1 MLSAVR
7 LPTPP
12 PQDTYPSSFNPRK
25 RSPPSRSPSPVRRRS
40 PPRNGFG
47 GGSFLKD
54 PSSKNADE
62 RVRHLTERLRQRA
75 AEPVDSKPLTAE
87 DKQELAKKEYNKLL
101 SARSGGTYVPP
112 ARLRALQSQVT
123 DKASKEY
130 QRMAWEAL
138 KKSINGLVNKVN
150 VGNIKNIVPEL
161 FGENLIRGK
170 GLFCRSIQR
179 SQAQALPFSPVYAAM
194 VAIVNTKLPQ
204 VGELLVKR
212 LVVQFKKAFKRND
225 KPVLRASTTFL
236 AQLTN
241 VQVCHEM
248 IAAQI
253 LLLLLHHPTDDSV
266 EIAVS
271 LTQECGQH
279 LEEMNPAIANA
290 IFDQFRHI
298 LNDSDIENRTQF
310 MIEVLFQI
318 RKDKYKDNVSIPEDL
333 DLVEEEDQITHRIGL
348 DDELD
353 VEDGLNIFKYD
364 AEFEEHEEAY
374 RKLKSEILGEADG
387 EDDGDEYESGSGSE
401 SGPEETA
408 ERELEIKDQ
417 TNTDL
422 VNLRRTIYLTI
433 MSSIDFEE
441 ACHKLMKI
449 NLPPGQESE
458 LPSMIVECCSQ
469 EKTYSKF
476 FGLLGERFAKLNR
489 LWATEFEASFEHYF
503 STIHRFETNRLRN
516 IARFWGHMLSSD
528 ATGWHVL
535 SIIHLNEEETTSSSR
550 IFIKILIQDLAEA
563 LGMAKLQT
571 RLKDPLQSP
580 YFEGLFPLD
589 NPRNTRFSI
598 NYFTSI
604 GMGGLTEEMR
614 DHLKN
619 APKPAAV
626 IVPPD
631 PESDS
636 ESSVSSYSSYS
647 SYTASSRS
655 KSRSSSR
662 SRTARRRQFSPSRS
676 RTPPRRDSGRGRERR
691 TPPRRGAGRARSITP
706 SDISRSPSLRRERR
720 RRSPSYSSRSRTP
733 PPRSDRRRRS
743 YS

>member
-1 MLSAVR
+1 
-7 LPTPP
+7 
-12 PQDTYPSSFNPRK
+12 
-25 RSPPSRSPSPVRRRS
+25 
-40 PPRNGFG
+40 
-47 GGSFLKD
+47 
-54 PSSKNADE
+54 
-62 RVRHLTERLRQRA
+62 
-75 AEPVDSKPLTAE
+75 
-87 DKQELAKKEYNKLL
+87 
-101 SARSGGTYVPP
+101 
-112 ARLRALQSQVT
+112 
-123 DKASKEY
+123 
-130 QRMAWEAL
+130 
-138 KKSINGLVNKVN
+138 
-150 VGNIKNIVPEL
+150 
-161 FGENLIRGK
+161 
-170 GLFCRSIQR
+170 
-179 SQAQALPFSPVYAAM
+179 M

-212 LVVQFKKAFKRND
+212 LIVQFKKAFKRND
-225 KPVLRASTTFL
+225 KPVLLASTTFL

-266 EIAVS
+266 EIAVN
-271 LTQECGQH
+271 LTRECGQH

-298 LNDSDIENRTQF
+298 LNDSDIETRTQY
-310 MIEVLFQI
+310 MIEVLFQV
-318 RKDKYKDNVSIPEDL
+318 RKDKYKDNVSVPEDL

-364 AEFEEHEEAY
+364 AEYEEHEEAY
-374 RKLKSEILGEADG
+374 KKLNSEILGEADG
-387 EDDGDEYESGSGSE
+387 QDDDEYESGSGSE
-401 SGPEETA
+401 SGPEDTA

-449 NLPPGQESE
+449 TLPAGQESE

-563 LGMAKLQT
+563 LGMATLQT
-571 RLKDPLQSP
+571 RLKDSLLRPS
-580 YFEGLFPLD
+580 FEGLFPLD

-614 DHLKN
+614 VHLKT
-619 APKPAAV
+619 ASKPAAV
-626 IVPPD
+626 IAPPE

-655 KSRSSSR
+655 KTRSPSR
-662 SRTARRRQFSPSRS
+662 SRTARHRQFCPSRS
-676 RTPPRRDSGRGRERR
+676 RTPPRRESSRGRDRR
-691 TPPRRGAGRARSITP
+691 TPPRRGVGRARSITP
-706 SDISRSPSLRRERR
+706 SDISRSPSPRRERR

-733 PPRSDRRRRS
+733 PPRPDRRRRS

>member
-1 MLSAVR
+1 MEKVIVSTMKFLS
-7 LPTPP
+7 
-12 PQDTYPSSFNPRK
+12 PQIQFID
-25 RSPPSRSPSPVRRRS
+25 
-40 PPRNGFG
+40 
-47 GGSFLKD
+47 
-54 PSSKNADE
+54 
-62 RVRHLTERLRQRA
+62 
-75 AEPVDSKPLTAE
+75 
-87 DKQELAKKEYNKLL
+87 
-101 SARSGGTYVPP
+101 
-112 ARLRALQSQVT
+112 
-123 DKASKEY
+123 
-130 QRMAWEAL
+130 
-138 KKSINGLVNKVN
+138 
-150 VGNIKNIVPEL
+150 
-161 FGENLIRGK
+161 LIT

-212 LVVQFKKAFKRND
+212 LIVQFKKAFKRND

-248 IAAQI
+248 LAAQI

-266 EIAVS
+266 EIAVN
-271 LTQECGQH
+271 LTKECGQH
-279 LEEMNPAIANA
+279 LEEMNSAIANA

-298 LNDSDIENRTQF
+298 LNDSDIETRTQN
-310 MIEVLFQI
+310 MIEVLFQV
-318 RKDKYKDNVSIPEDL
+318 RKDKYKKNVSIPEEL

-364 AEFEEHEEAY
+364 ADFEEHEEAY

-387 EDDGDEYESGSGSE
+387 EDDDDEYESGSGSE

-422 VNLRRTIYLTI
+422 VNLRRTIYLTLK
-433 MSSIDFEE
+433 STVEFEE

-449 NLPPGQESE
+449 TLPPGQESE
-458 LPSMIVECCSQ
+458 LPSMIVEYCSQ
-469 EKTYSKF
+469 EKTYTKF
-476 FGLLGERFAKLNR
+476 IGLVGERFAKLNR
-489 LWATEFEASFEHYF
+489 LWTTEFEASFEHYF

-516 IARFWGHMLSSD
+516 IARFWGHMLSTD

-535 SIIHLNEEETTSSSR
+535 SIVHLNEEETTSSSR

-563 LGMAKLQT
+563 LGMAKLQS
-571 RLKDPLQSP
+571 RLRDPLQRP

-589 NPRNTRFSI
+589 NARNTRFSI

-604 GMGGLTEEMR
+604 GMGGLTEDMR
-614 DHLKN
+614 EHLKN
-619 APKPAAV
+619 APKPVAV
-626 IVPPD
+626 IAPPQPD
-631 PESDS
+631 SDS

-655 KSRSSSR
+655 VSRSPSR
-662 SRTARRRQFSPSRS
+662 SRTARRRQFTPSRS
-676 RTPPRRDSGRGRERR
+676 RTPPQRNSGRGRERQ
-691 TPPRRGAGRARSITP
+691 TPPRRSAGRARPRTP
-706 SDISRSPSLRRERR
+706 SDDSRSPSPRRERR

>member
-1 MLSAVR
+1 MIDII
-7 LPTPP
+7 T
-12 PQDTYPSSFNPRK
+12 
-25 RSPPSRSPSPVRRRS
+25 
-40 PPRNGFG
+40 
-47 GGSFLKD
+47 
-54 PSSKNADE
+54 
-62 RVRHLTERLRQRA
+62 
-75 AEPVDSKPLTAE
+75 
-87 DKQELAKKEYNKLL
+87 
-101 SARSGGTYVPP
+101 
-112 ARLRALQSQVT
+112 
-123 DKASKEY
+123 
-130 QRMAWEAL
+130 
-138 KKSINGLVNKVN
+138 
-150 VGNIKNIVPEL
+150 
-161 FGENLIRGK
+161 

-179 SQAQALPFSPVYAAM
+179 SQAQALPFSAVYAAM

-212 LVVQFKKAFKRND
+212 LIVQFKKAFKRND
-225 KPVLRASTTFL
+225 KPVLLASTTFL

-266 EIAVS
+266 EIAVN
-271 LTQECGQH
+271 LTRECGQH

-298 LNDSDIENRTQF
+298 LNDSDIETRTQY
-310 MIEVLFQI
+310 MIEVLFQV
-318 RKDKYKDNVSIPEDL
+318 RKDKYKNNVSIPEDL
-333 DLVEEEDQITHRIGL
+333 DLVEEEDQITHRVGL
-348 DDELD
+348 DDDLD

-364 AEFEEHEEAY
+364 PEFEKHEEAY
-374 RKLKSEILGEADG
+374 RKLKSEILGEG
-387 EDDGDEYESGSGSE
+387 DGDDDDDEYQSGSGSD
-401 SGPEETA
+401 SGPEEAA

-433 MSSIDFEE
+433 MSSVDFEE

-449 NLPPGQESE
+449 TLPAGQESE

-489 LWATEFEASFEHYF
+489 LWANEFEASFEHYF
-503 STIHRFETNRLRN
+503 STIHRFETNRLRS

-571 RLKDPLQSP
+571 RFKDPLQRP
-580 YFEGLFPLD
+580 YFDGLFPLD

-614 DHLKN
+614 EHLKN

-626 IVPPD
+626 IAQQE

-655 KSRSSSR
+655 RSRSRSPSR

-676 RTPPRRDSGRGRERR
+676 RTPPRRDSYRGRERQ
-691 TPPRRGAGRARSITP
+691 TPPRRGAGRTRSITP
-706 SDISRSPSLRRERR
+706 SDISRSPSRRRERR
-720 RRSPSYSSRSRTP
+720 RREPSYSSRSRTP

>member
-1 MLSAVR
+1 MDSSIRLMLAISRTLCQSSSEKTLYEEKVIVSR
-7 LPTPP
+7 ISFPI
-12 PQDTYPSSFNPRK
+12 PQIQCID
-25 RSPPSRSPSPVRRRS
+25 
-40 PPRNGFG
+40 
-47 GGSFLKD
+47 
-54 PSSKNADE
+54 
-62 RVRHLTERLRQRA
+62 
-75 AEPVDSKPLTAE
+75 
-87 DKQELAKKEYNKLL
+87 
-101 SARSGGTYVPP
+101 
-112 ARLRALQSQVT
+112 
-123 DKASKEY
+123 
-130 QRMAWEAL
+130 
-138 KKSINGLVNKVN
+138 
-150 VGNIKNIVPEL
+150 
-161 FGENLIRGK
+161 LIT

-571 RLKDPLQSP
+571 RLKDPLQRP

-619 APKPAAV
+619 APKPAPV
-626 IVPPD
+626 IAPPD

>member
-1 MLSAVR
+1 
-7 LPTPP
+7 
-12 PQDTYPSSFNPRK
+12 
-25 RSPPSRSPSPVRRRS
+25 
-40 PPRNGFG
+40 
-47 GGSFLKD
+47 
-54 PSSKNADE
+54 
-62 RVRHLTERLRQRA
+62 
-75 AEPVDSKPLTAE
+75 
-87 DKQELAKKEYNKLL
+87 
-101 SARSGGTYVPP
+101 
-112 ARLRALQSQVT
+112 
-123 DKASKEY
+123 
-130 QRMAWEAL
+130 
-138 KKSINGLVNKVN
+138 
-150 VGNIKNIVPEL
+150 
-161 FGENLIRGK
+161 
-170 GLFCRSIQR
+170 
-179 SQAQALPFSPVYAAM
+179 
-194 VAIVNTKLPQ
+194 
-204 VGELLVKR
+204 
-212 LVVQFKKAFKRND
+212 
-225 KPVLRASTTFL
+225 
-236 AQLTN
+236 
-241 VQVCHEM
+241 M

-271 LTQECGQH
+271 LTRECGQH

-298 LNDSDIENRTQF
+298 LNDSDIETRTQY
-310 MIEVLFQI
+310 MIEVLFQV
-318 RKDKYKDNVSIPEDL
+318 RKDKYKDNVSVPEDL

-364 AEFEEHEEAY
+364 AQFEEHEDAY
-374 RKLKSEILGEADG
+374 RKLKSEILGE
-387 EDDGDEYESGSGSE
+387 EDGDDYESGSDSE
-401 SGPEETA
+401 SDPEEIA
-408 ERELEIKDQ
+408 QRDLEIKDQ

-449 NLPPGQESE
+449 TLPAGQESE

-489 LWATEFEASFEHYF
+489 LWTTEFETSFEHYF

-535 SIIHLNEEETTSSSR
+535 SLIHLNEEETTSSSR

-563 LGMAKLQT
+563 LGMAKLQA
-571 RLKDPLQSP
+571 RLEDPLQRP

-604 GMGGLTEEMR
+604 GMGGLTEGMR
-614 DHLKN
+614 EHLKN

-626 IVPPD
+626 MAPPE

-655 KSRSSSR
+655 KSRSPSR
-662 SRTARRRQFSPSRS
+662 SRVARRRQFSPSRS
-676 RTPPRRDSGRGRERR
+676 RTPPRRDFGRGRDQR
-691 TPPRRGAGRARSITP
+691 TPPRRGPGRGRSITP
-706 SDISRSPSLRRERR
+706 SDISRSPSPRRQRR

-743 YS
+743 

>member
-1 MLSAVR
+1 MS
-7 LPTPP
+7 
-12 PQDTYPSSFNPRK
+12 D
-25 RSPPSRSPSPVRRRS
+25 
-40 PPRNGFG
+40 
-47 GGSFLKD
+47 LK
-54 PSSKNADE
+54 NC
-62 RVRHLTERLRQRA
+62 
-75 AEPVDSKPLTAE
+75 VD
-87 DKQELAKKEYNKLL
+87 
-101 SARSGGTYVPP
+101 R
-112 ARLRALQSQVT
+112 
-123 DKASKEY
+123 
-130 QRMAWEAL
+130 
-138 KKSINGLVNKVN
+138 I
-150 VGNIKNIVPEL
+150 I
-161 FGENLIRGK
+161 

-179 SQAQALPFSPVYAAM
+179 SQAQALPFSAVYAAM

-212 LVVQFKKAFKRND
+212 LIVQFKKAFKRND
-225 KPVLRASTTFL
+225 KPVLLASSTFL

-271 LTQECGQH
+271 LTRECGQH

-298 LNDSDIENRTQF
+298 LNDSDIETRTQY
-310 MIEVLFQI
+310 MIEVLFQV
-318 RKDKYKDNVSIPEDL
+318 RKDKYKDNVSVPEDL

-348 DDELD
+348 DDEID

-364 AEFEEHEEAY
+364 AEFEEHEDAY
-374 RKLKSEILGEADG
+374 RKLKSEILGEEDG
-387 EDDGDEYESGSGSE
+387 NDYESGSDSE
-401 SGPEETA
+401 SDPEETA

-441 ACHKLMKI
+441 ACHKLMKVT
-449 NLPPGQESE
+449 LPAGQESE

-489 LWATEFEASFEHYF
+489 LWTTEFETSFEHYF

-535 SIIHLNEEETTSSSR
+535 SLIHLNEEETTSSSR

-563 LGMAKLQT
+563 LGMAKLQA
-571 RLKDPLQSP
+571 RLEDPLQRP

-604 GMGGLTEEMR
+604 GMGGLTEGMR
-614 DHLKN
+614 EHLKN

-626 IVPPD
+626 MPPPE

-655 KSRSSSR
+655 KSRSPSR
-662 SRTARRRQFSPSRS
+662 SRVARRRQFSPSRS
-676 RTPPRRDSGRGRERR
+676 RTPPRRDFGRGRDRR
-691 TPPRRGAGRARSITP
+691 TPPRRGRDRGRSITP
-706 SDISRSPSLRRERR
+706 SDISRSPSPRRQRQK
-720 RRSPSYSSRSRTP
+720 RSPSYSSRSRTP

-743 YS
+743 